1 MSVRI
6 VNLLST
12 IAIWLGIATPVLG
25 ADTIHFSWGALD
37 FPISVEGVETFADQ
51 GEITPD
57 LKLFL
62 SPLSQKQ
69 RDKLRQF
76 LRSRYRVNPVV
87 VSRLGYT
94 TVGTELLTSLGEIVQ
109 TSTGQNGLYAI
120 RSAVILSAMNPEGIT
135 PIDLLKQL
143 PVEMKVDLGK
153 LLQIQKQIATLGQ
166 ETKKLIGD
174 NWDIVPNEERS
185 VAKIETRELGRLSV
199 SQKSIFLTDNRP
211 DWQNNPQKILKRKIH
226 FDLYLPETSSNSVP
240 IIVVSNGLGA
250 KRDRFTYLGEYLA
263 SHGFAVIVPDH
274 PGSDRQRQKEFYQ
287 GLYSENFSATEFIDR
302 PLDISFILDALQQKS
317 GWGLDE
323 KLDFNNV
330 GIFGYSFG
338 GATALTLAGGE
349 IDRNRLINECA
360 SSEKLLNISLLY
372 QCRALELP
380 NVSLKLQDERVKG
393 IYLFVPFSSILF
405 NQDSMSRIKVPILWS
420 ASDQDLITP
429 LLLEQLPA
437 FKQLETENKYAIIF
451 QKLPHTFVTRPENDT
466 VSVAKLKE
474 ITRSYH
480 RTLSLAFF
488 GWHLQQNSSYQPYL
502 TPQGM
507 KAWGTEGYQP
517 ILLP

>member
-6 VNLLST
+6 IKLLST
-12 IAIWLGIATPVLG
+12 ISVWIGIATPVLG

-37 FPISVEGVETFADQ
+37 FPVSVKGLERFVEK
-51 GEITPD
+51 EEVTPD

-62 SPLSQKQ
+62 NPLTQKQ

-76 LRSRYRVNPVV
+76 LGSRYRVNPVV

-94 TVGTELLTSLGEIVQ
+94 TVGTELLTSLGQIVQ
-109 TSTGQNGLYAI
+109 TPTGQNGFYAI
-120 RSAVILSAMNPEGIT
+120 RSAVILSAMNSEGVT
-135 PIDLLKQL
+135 PVELLKQL
-143 PVEMKVDLGK
+143 PIDMKVDLGK
-153 LLQIQKQIATLGQ
+153 LLQLQKQIATLGK

-174 NWDIVPNEERS
+174 NWDIAQNADKSKLEIKEVGS
-185 VAKIETRELGRLSV
+185 LSV
-199 SQKSIFLTDNRP
+199 IEKTISLKDNRP
-211 DWQNNPQKILKRKIH
+211 DWQHNPQKILQRTIH
-226 FDLYLPETSSNSVP
+226 FDLYLPETASNSIP

-250 KRDRFTYLGEYLA
+250 KRDRFSYLGKYLA

-274 PGSDRQRQKEFYQ
+274 PGSDRQRQREFYQ
-287 GLYSENFSATEFIDR
+287 GLYAENFSAGEFIDR
-302 PLDISFILDALQQKS
+302 PLDISFILDALQNES
-317 GWGLDE
+317 GWGLDN

-349 IDRNRLINECA
+349 IDRNRLVTECA
-360 SSEKLLNISLLY
+360 STQKLLNISLLY

-380 NVSLKLQDERVKG
+380 NISLKLRDKRIKG

-405 NQDSMSRIKVPILWS
+405 NQDSMSRISVPTLWS

-488 GWHLQQNSSYQPYL
+488 GLHLQQNSSYHPYL
-502 TPQGM
+502 TPEGM
-507 KAWGTEGYQP
+507 KAWGTEGYKP

>member
-6 VNLLST
+6 VKLLST
-12 IAIWLGIATPVLG
+12 IAICLGIPTPVLG

-37 FPISVEGVETFADQ
+37 FPISVKGVETFADK

-62 SPLSQKQ
+62 SPLSPKQ
-69 RDKLRQF
+69 RGKLRQF

-94 TVGTELLTSLGEIVQ
+94 TVGTELLTSLGEIIT
-109 TSTGQNGLYAI
+109 TSTGQNGLYAL

-143 PVEMKVDLGK
+143 PVEMRVDLGK
-153 LLQIQKQIATLGQ
+153 LLQIQKQIATLGK

-174 NWDIVPNEERS
+174 NWDTGETS
-185 VAKIETRELGRLSV
+185 AAAIEIKQPGRASIT
-199 SQKSIFLTDNRP
+199 QKSIFLTDNRP

-226 FDLYLPETSSNSVP
+226 FDLYLPETPRDSVP
-240 IIVVSNGLGA
+240 IIMVSNGLGA
-250 KRDRFTYLGEYLA
+250 KRDRFKYLGEYLA

-274 PGSDRQRQKEFYQ
+274 PGSDRQRQKDFYQ
-287 GLYSENFSATEFIDR
+287 GLYSENFNAGEFIDR
-302 PLDISFILDALQQKS
+302 PLDISFILDTLQESSDWVLQN
-317 GWGLDE
+317 

-338 GATALTLAGGE
+338 GATALSLAGGE
-349 IDRNRLINECA
+349 IDRNRLITECA
-360 SSEKLLNISLLY
+360 STQKLLNISLLY

-380 NVSLKLQDERVKG
+380 NISLKLRDKRIKG

-405 NQDSMSRIKVPILWS
+405 NQDSMSRINVPILWS
-420 ASDQDLITP
+420 ASDQDLVTP

-437 FKQLETENKYAIIF
+437 FEQLETQNKYAIIF

-466 VSVAKLKE
+466 VSVDRLKE
-474 ITRSYH
+474 ITKSYH
-480 RTLSLAFF
+480 RILSLAFF
-488 GWHLQQNSSYQPYL
+488 GWHLQQNSSYRPYL